1 MRLLQLDP
9 EGPRPSGEAPE
20 DAVLDL
26 HPRVSVVTGL
36 GGAGRERVLRALTA
50 LPRGADPGCAG
61 LVEAHGI
68 ILDLDAATLALLG
81 LDAGTDRDVVVR
93 SADLPSPGSAPPVS
107 VEPLALPRV
116 DVDHVLATTPEGR
129 SRELDEARRA
139 QRDARAALEVLR
151 GAAAGSRR
159 DLEEALLR
167 RERAEAALELARR
180 GADAD
185 TGGWSTGLTA
195 AERTT
200 AIQAAR
206 AELVRIEHG
215 LAELTALDTRPV
227 EVLLE
232 AIRNPRPIDYV
243 PSERAT
249 ELADEVARLRRKLG
263 ELEDRMDAEGHGP
276 APALQRLEDARAAVA
291 EAERAL
297 AKPELS
303 PEDVAELEA
312 AHEVVLE
319 AEQRVSGPFGRR
331 ANQKRL
337 DEALARQQGI
347 LDRVGY
353 PTWSAYVMGAGLM
366 SVDPMAEMNL
376 ERARFEL
383 EAAESRWAEV
393 SAAIEANPRYKALL
407 DELEAVYLES
417 YDLLEGQEP
426 DDLEAALRAVR
437 IPRQEITTDE
447 LVEALAYQLEQ
458 VGLRLPEPAG
468 PDLVTTA
475 AEAFLAE
482 ARGVGARVEE
492 LRAERREVEY
502 RLEELQRAPDRPG
515 PEEDAIGG
523 GDGEGEAPL
532 PALEAALDAALAA
545 EEAAA
550 DSLEAR
556 AALVDAATRVE
567 AVATAR
573 VARIATELATRPAD
587 ADGTGPTAD
596 SAFELADADVDV
608 DAAQEAIE
616 FYLLTRLAAQRTVSY
631 AGSVPLVLD
640 DALAEV
646 PDDDVK
652 HLLGK
657 LERMSEAVQVVCLSD
672 DPRVVRWAED
682 VGFARAAVVTAPP
695 GLA

>member
-1 MRLLQLDP
+1 VRLLQLDP

-20 DAVLDL
+20 ETVLDL

-36 GGAGRERVLRALTA
+36 SDRGRQRVLRALTA

-61 LVEAHGI
+61 LVEAHGV
-68 ILDLDAATLALLG
+68 ILDLDAATLDLLG
-81 LDAGTDRDVVVR
+81 LHAGTDRDVVVR
-93 SADLPSPGSAPPVS
+93 GADLPRPVGPAPVGGEAVP
-107 VEPLALPRV
+107 LPRI
-116 DVDHVLATTPEGR
+116 DVELVLATTPEGR
-129 SRELDEARRA
+129 SPELDEARRA
-139 QRDARAALEVLR
+139 QHDARAALEVLR
-151 GAAAGSRR
+151 EAAAGSRR
-159 DLEEALLR
+159 DLEEALLH

-185 TGGWSTGLTA
+185 TGGAGVGLTA
-195 AERTT
+195 AERTA
-200 AIQAAR
+200 AIREAR
-206 AELVRIEHG
+206 AELARIDHG
-215 LAELTALDTRPV
+215 LAELTALDTRPL

-232 AIRNPRPIDYV
+232 AIRNPQPIDYV

-249 ELADEVARLRRKLG
+249 ELADEVAALRRKLG

-276 APALQRLEDARAAVA
+276 GQALQRLEDARAAVA

-297 AKPELS
+297 ARPDLS

-312 AHEVVLE
+312 AHDEVLE

-331 ANQKRL
+331 GNQKRL
-337 DEALARQQGI
+337 EEAMARQQGI

-376 ERARFEL
+376 EKARFEL
-383 EAAESRWAEV
+383 EAAEARWAEV
-393 SAAIEANPRYKALL
+393 SAAIEANPRHKALL
-407 DELEAVYLES
+407 DELEAVYLEA

-437 IPRQEITTDE
+437 VPRQEITTDE
-447 LVEALAYQLEQ
+447 LVEALAYQLEL
-458 VGLRLPEPAG
+458 VGLRLPEPPG

-492 LRAERREVEY
+492 LRAERREAER
-502 RLEELQRAPDRPG
+502 RLQELERAPDRPG
-515 PEEDAIGG
+515 PEEDLA
-523 GDGEGEAPL
+523 DGEDEARV
-532 PALEAALDAALAA
+532 PALEAALDAALAT
-545 EEAAA
+545 EERAA

-556 AALVDAATRVE
+556 SALVDAATQVE

-573 VARIATELATRPAD
+573 VARIATELATAPD
-587 ADGTGPTAD
+587 ALDGTGPRTDPAY
-596 SAFELADADVDV
+596 ELADADVDV

-640 DALAEV
+640 DTLAEV
-646 PDDDVK
+646 SDDDVK

-657 LERMSEAVQVVCLSD
+657 LERMSEAVQIVYLGD

-682 VGFARAAVVTAPP
+682 IGISRAAVVAAPP